1 MKNKPDS
8 EPIQVGE
15 LIARIMQKLAEH
27 RKRALDY
34 ADPRK
39 YKDVPLQKDFRK

>member
-1 MKNKPDS
+1 MKSKPDS

-34 ADPRK
+34 VDPRK
-39 YKDVPLQKDFRK
+39 YKDATPHKDSRK

>member
-1 MKNKPDS
+1 MSEKPTS

-15 LIARIMQKLAEH
+15 LITRIMQKLAEH

-34 ADPRK
+34 VDPRK
-39 YKDVPLQKDFRK
+39 YKDVPPQKESHK